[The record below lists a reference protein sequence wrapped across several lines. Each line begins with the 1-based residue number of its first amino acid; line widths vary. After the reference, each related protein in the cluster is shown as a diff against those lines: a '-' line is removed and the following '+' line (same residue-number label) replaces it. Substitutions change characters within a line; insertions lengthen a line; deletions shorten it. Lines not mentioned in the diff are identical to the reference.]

1 MSRHHML
8 PPLNYLPP
16 PRPRKIETRKRRI
29 NVGDVDEM
37 EETNQTD
44 ETAASGRSTPAS
56 MVLAQPNFPAIEG
69 SERKPHNPQGRFSE
83 DMLSL
88 MLKAQELE

>member
-16 PRPRKIETRKRRI
+16 PRPKKIETRKRRI

-37 EETNQTD
+37 EEISQMD
-44 ETAASGRSTPAS
+44 ETTASGGSTPAS
-56 MVLAQPNFPAIEG
+56 MVLAQPNFPIIEG